1 MLPAQ
6 VSHFEKQRSRVLCFT
21 SEPFATTIYETTA
34 LKIGLFIFFPVFP
47 LIQKFQKWRAF
58 LSSWFRLV

>member
-6 VSHFEKQRSRVLCFT
+6 VSHFEKQHSRALCFT

-34 LKIGLFIFFPVFP
+34 LKIGLFIFFQCFH
-47 LIQKFQKWRAF
+47 
-58 LSSWFRLV
+58 SSKNFKNGEHS

>member
-34 LKIGLFIFFPVFP
+34 LKIGLFIFFPSVSTHPKILKMESILEFM
-47 LIQKFQKWRAF
+47 
-58 LSSWFRLV
+58 V